1 MLELEKSKGV
11 KKMNKIVSVLAAA
24 AVCLTGIEFTNKKAC
39 ALGEQGTDKIKI
51 MAIGDSITDGYG
63 VAGSYRKYLYNELT
77 KKGYSVDMVGSKG
90 NNFMSEFTDSE
101 TGESFTYDD
110 DNTGY
115 SGYAIKEYPGR
126 NGILETLKSTDCLAK
141 CEPDIVIL
149 QIGTN
154 DVIDNHDMDNA
165 YKRIKELIEYIM
177 ENIPESSTLF
187 VTTIPDVDPN
197 RSGVYDWFSNYR
209 HSADWQTNYPDDV
222 AEENI
227 HKTLLTYNANVTSVV
242 QKMRSVKI
250 LSNWDMEK
258 DAQSPDE
265 SSLKGPQLRDA
276 DVSSVITDVKT
287 QLMDGV
293 HPNNKGYKLIGEYW
307 AELIDSYLK
316 NAPTVQQPD
325 ESKYNVSDL
334 VKLQKYILGGLADK
348 NSDMTL
354 EKYDINK
361 DETID
366 VFDVAALRKILVKE
380 TS

>member
-1 MLELEKSKGV
+1 
-11 KKMNKIVSVLAAA
+11 MNKIVSVLAAA
-24 AVCLTGIEFTNKKAC
+24 AVCLTGIEFANKKAC

-165 YKRIKELIEYIM
+165 SKRLQELIEYIM

-209 HSADWQTNYPDDV
+209 HSADWQTNYPDDA

-227 HKTLLTYNANVTSVV
+227 HKTLLVYNVNLTSVV

-258 DAQSPDE
+258 DAQSTDE

-293 HPNNKGYKLIGEYW
+293 HPNNKGYKLMGEYW

-334 VKLQKYILGGLADK
+334 VKLQKYILGGLADT
-348 NSDMTL
+348 NSDMIL

>member
-1 MLELEKSKGV
+1 MRRIITFLS
-11 KKMNKIVSVLAAA
+11 AASLLLNGMVFTGERVCA
-24 AVCLTGIEFTNKKAC
+24 AN
-39 ALGEQGTDKIKI
+39 EQETDKIKI

-77 KKGYSVDMVGSKG
+77 KKGYSVDMVGSKE
-90 NNFMSEFTDSE
+90 NNFMAEFTDSE

-126 NGILETLKSTDCLAK
+126 NGILETLKSTDCFAK

-165 YKRIKELIEYIM
+165 PERLQELIEYIM
-177 ENIPESSTLF
+177 GNIPESSTIF
-187 VTTIPDVDPN
+187 VTTIPNVDPN
-197 RSGVYDWFSNYR
+197 RSGVYDWFGNYR

-250 LSNWDMEK
+250 LSSWDMEK
-258 DAQSPDE
+258 DDQTPDE
-265 SSLKGPQLRDA
+265 NSLKGPQLRNA

-293 HPNNKGYKLIGEYW
+293 HPNNKGYKLMGEYW

-316 NAPTVQQPD
+316 NAPTVQQPG
-325 ESKYNVSDL
+325 ETKYNVSDL
-334 VKLQKYILGGLADK
+334 VKLQRFILGASAEA
-348 NSDMTL
+348 NSDITL

-361 DETID
+361 DEAID
-366 VFDVAALRKILVKE
+366 VYDVVALRKILIKD
-380 TS
+380 SSM

>member
-1 MLELEKSKGV
+1 MR
-11 KKMNKIVSVLAAA
+11 KIVSVLAAM
-24 AVCLTGIEFTNKKAC
+24 AVCFTGIDITSKKAC
-39 ALGEQGTDKIKI
+39 ALSEQGTDKIKI

-63 VAGSYRKYLYNELT
+63 VSGSYRKYLYNELT

-90 NNFMSEFTDSE
+90 NNFMAEFTDSE

-165 YKRIKELIEYIM
+165 HKRLQELIEYIM
-177 ENIPESSTLF
+177 GNIPESSTLF

-197 RSGVYDWFSNYR
+197 RSGVYDWFGNYR

-227 HKTLLTYNANVTSVV
+227 HKTLLSYNANVTSVV
-242 QKMRSVKI
+242 QKMRSVRI
-250 LSNWDMEK
+250 LSSWDMDK

-265 SSLKGPQLRDA
+265 SSLKGPQLRNA

-293 HPNNKGYKLIGEYW
+293 HPNNKGYKLMGEYW

-316 NAPTVQQPD
+316 NVPTVQQPD
-325 ESKYNVSDL
+325 ENKYNVSDL
-334 VKLQKYILGGLADK
+334 VKLQKFILGSSAEA
-348 NSDMTL
+348 NSDVIL

-361 DETID
+361 DEIID
-366 VFDVAALRKILVKE
+366 VYDVVALRKILIKDSSV
-380 TS
+380 

>member
-1 MLELEKSKGV
+1 MRRIISFLSAASLLLNGMVFTGEKV
-11 KKMNKIVSVLAAA
+11 RAA
-24 AVCLTGIEFTNKKAC
+24 N
-39 ALGEQGTDKIKI
+39 EQKNDKIKI

-63 VAGSYRKYLYNELT
+63 VSGSYRKYLYNELT

-90 NNFMSEFTDSE
+90 NNFMVGFTDSE

-165 YKRIKELIEYIM
+165 HKRIQELIEYIM
-177 ENIPESSTLF
+177 ANIPESSTLF

-197 RSGVYDWFSNYR
+197 RSGVYDWFGNYR

-227 HKTLLTYNANVTSVV
+227 HKTLRTYNANVTSVV

-250 LSNWDMEK
+250 LSKWDMEK
-258 DAQSPDE
+258 GSQSPDE
-265 SSLKGPQLRDA
+265 SSLKGPQLRNA

-293 HPNNKGYKLIGEYW
+293 HPNNKGYKLMGVYW

-316 NAPTVQQPD
+316 NTPTVQQPD

-334 VKLQKYILGGLADK
+334 VKLQKFILGASTES
-348 NSDMTL
+348 NSDITI

-361 DETID
+361 DEAID
-366 VFDVAALRKILVKE
+366 VFDVVGLRKILIKDSSV
-380 TS
+380 

>member
-1 MLELEKSKGV
+1 MR
-11 KKMNKIVSVLAAA
+11 KIISVIAAA
-24 AVCLTGIEFTNKKAC
+24 AVCFTGIGRTNKKAC
-39 ALGEQGTDKIKI
+39 ALGEQGTEKISI

-63 VAGSYRKYLYNELT
+63 VTGSYRKYLYNELT

-90 NNFMSEFTDSE
+90 NNFTAEFTDSE

-165 YKRIKELIEYIM
+165 PKRLQELIEYIM
-177 ENIPESSTLF
+177 ENIPESSSLF

-197 RSGVYDWFSNYR
+197 RSGVYDWFGNYR

-227 HKTLLTYNANVTSVV
+227 HKTLLAYNANVTSVV

-250 LSNWDMEK
+250 LSSWDMEK
-258 DAQSPDE
+258 DAQSTDE
-265 SSLKGPQLRDA
+265 SSLKGPQLRNA
-276 DVSSVITDVKT
+276 DVASVITDVKT

-293 HPNNKGYKLIGEYW
+293 HPNNKGYKLMGEYW

-325 ESKYNVSDL
+325 ESNYNVSDL
-334 VKLQKYILGGLADK
+334 VKLQKYILGASAET

-366 VFDVAALRKILVKE
+366 VFDVVALRKILVKE

>member
-1 MLELEKSKGV
+1 
-11 KKMNKIVSVLAAA
+11 MNKIVSVLAAA

-209 HSADWQTNYPDDV
+209 HSADWQTNYPDDA

-293 HPNNKGYKLIGEYW
+293 HPNNKGYKLMGEYW

-334 VKLQKYILGGLADK
+334 VKLQKYILGGLADT

>member
-1 MLELEKSKGV
+1 MR
-11 KKMNKIVSVLAAA
+11 KIISVIAAA
-24 AVCLTGIEFTNKKAC
+24 AVCFTGIGRTNKKAC
-39 ALGEQGTDKIKI
+39 ALGEQGTEKISI

-63 VAGSYRKYLYNELT
+63 VTGSYRKYLYNELT

-90 NNFMSEFTDSE
+90 NNFTAEFTDSE

-165 YKRIKELIEYIM
+165 PKRLQELIEYIM

-197 RSGVYDWFSNYR
+197 RSGAYDWFSNYR

-227 HKTLLTYNANVTSVV
+227 HKTLLAYNANVTSVV

-250 LSNWDMEK
+250 LSGWDIEK

-265 SSLKGPQLRDA
+265 SLLKGPQLRNA
-276 DVSSVITDVKT
+276 DVASVITDVKT

-293 HPNNKGYKLIGEYW
+293 HPNNNGYKLMGEYW

-325 ESKYNVSDL
+325 ESNYNVSDL
-334 VKLQKYILGGLADK
+334 VKLQKYILGASAET

-366 VFDVAALRKILVKE
+366 VFDVVALRKILVKE

>member
-1 MLELEKSKGV
+1 MR
-11 KKMNKIVSVLAAA
+11 KIISVIAAA
-24 AVCLTGIEFTNKKAC
+24 AVCLTGIGRTNKKAC
-39 ALGEQGTDKIKI
+39 ALGEQGTEKISI

-63 VAGSYRKYLYNELT
+63 VTGSYRKYLYNELT

-90 NNFMSEFTDSE
+90 NNFTAEFTDSE

-165 YKRIKELIEYIM
+165 PKRLQELIEYIM
-177 ENIPESSTLF
+177 ENIPESSSLF

-197 RSGVYDWFSNYR
+197 RSGVYDWFGNYR

-227 HKTLLTYNANVTSVV
+227 HKTLLAYNANVTSVV

-250 LSNWDMEK
+250 LSSWDMEK

-265 SSLKGPQLRDA
+265 SSLKGPQLRNA

-293 HPNNKGYKLIGEYW
+293 HPNNKGYKLMGEYW

-316 NAPTVQQPD
+316 NTPTVQQPD
-325 ESKYNVSDL
+325 ESNYNVSDL
-334 VKLQKYILGGLADK
+334 VKLQKFILGASAET
-348 NSDMTL
+348 NSDITL

>member
-1 MLELEKSKGV
+1 MR
-11 KKMNKIVSVLAAA
+11 KIVSVLAAA
-24 AVCLTGIEFTNKKAC
+24 AVCFSGMEFTNKKAC
-39 ALGEQGTDKIKI
+39 AISEQGTDKIKI

-90 NNFMSEFTDSE
+90 NSFMAEFTDSE

-165 YKRIKELIEYIM
+165 PKRLQELIEYIM
-177 ENIPESSTLF
+177 DSIPESSTLL

-197 RSGVYDWFSNYR
+197 RSGVYDWFGNYR

-242 QKMRSVKI
+242 QKMRSVRI
-250 LSNWDMEK
+250 LSSWDMENEK
-258 DAQSPDE
+258 QTPDE
-265 SSLKGPQLRDA
+265 SSLKGPQLRNA

-293 HPNNKGYKLIGEYW
+293 HPNNKGYKLMGEYW

-316 NAPTVQQPD
+316 NSLTVQQPD

-334 VKLQKYILGGLADK
+334 VKLQKFILGAFADA
-348 NSDMTL
+348 NSDITL

-361 DETID
+361 DEAID
-366 VFDVAALRKILVKE
+366 VFDVVGLRKILIKDSSV
-380 TS
+380 